1 MAADRNAA
9 ELERFF
15 AERADHLLRTA
26 VLLTGSREAGEDLL
40 QTALERLLRRWRRFD
55 GDPESYLRRTLCN
68 LAIDGYRRA
77 GRWRQ
82 REGLLRAGARLTQD
96 AIGEVDLRDAVVRL
110 MLQLPAR
117 QRAVL
122 VLRYWDQL
130 TDAETAAVLGCPEG
144 TVKSAGSR
152 GLTRLRELADG
163 WNETTAMCGRNG
175 KRP

>member
-1 MAADRNAA
+1 MAADRSVA
-9 ELERFF
+9 EFERFL

-26 VLLTGSREAGEDLL
+26 VLLAGSRETGEDLL
-40 QTALERLLRRWRRFD
+40 QTAVERLLRRWRWFD
-55 GDPESYLRRTLCN
+55 GDPEGYLRRTLCN

-96 AIGEVDLRDAVVRL
+96 AIGDVDLRDALVRL

-122 VLRYWDQL
+122 VLRYWEQL

-144 TVKSAGSR
+144 TVKSRINR
-152 GLTRLRELADG
+152 GRAELARLLQR
-163 WNETTAMCGRNG
+163 TYRQVM
-175 KRP
+175 